1 MLSNMRFKAVQDT
14 TFFIILVSTTI
25 FFAWILKDYIMPI
38 FWALV
43 LAIVFAPINEEF
55 IRKFKL
61 NRTVGAT
68 LSLSVLILMIII
80 PSSLIG
86 ALFIKELKSL
96 YDLGTG
102 SYAENIDF
110 ENVNGLLQDKMHISI
125 DLELMKTK
133 AIESLKSYGSDIS
146 SFAFGVG
153 RTSLD
158 FIIKF
163 LVMLYILFFFFKD
176 GPFWVKRTLEILP
189 LGRRKET
196 YLLTKFA
203 EMTRAVFKGSFVIA
217 LVQGALGGILFWIVG
232 IPSPVV
238 WAALMMLLAFI
249 PAIGPALIWAPA
261 AATLF
266 LTGNTLEALVVLL
279 GGVFLVGT
287 IDNFLRPYL
296 VGKNTNMPDLLIF
309 LSVLGALSIFGA
321 AGLVIGPVVSAL
333 FLAVWELFEKE
344 FKDELKKYG

>member
-1 MLSNMRFKAVQDT
+1 MKFKLVQDV
-14 TFFIILVSTTI
+14 TFFFILISVTI
-25 FFAWILKDYIMPI
+25 LFLWILKGYAMPI
-38 FWALV
+38 FWAIV
-43 LAIVFAPINEEF
+43 LAIVFSPLNEK
-55 IRKFKL
+55 IISYFKL
-61 NRTVGAT
+61 KRAFGAAVT
-68 LSLSVLILMIII
+68 LGILILMIII

-86 ALFIKELKSL
+86 ALFIKELKYL

-102 SYAENIDF
+102 QYAQNFDL
-110 ENVNGLLQDKMHISI
+110 NHVNGLLQDKLHLATDINV
-125 DLELMKTK
+125 LKTK
-133 AIESLKSYGSDIS
+133 AIESLKSYGDNLS

-153 RTSLD
+153 KTSMD
-158 FIIKF
+158 FAIKF
-163 LVMLYILFFFFKD
+163 AVMLYVLYFFFKD
-176 GPFWVKRTLEILP
+176 GPFWVKRVLEILP
-189 LGRRKET
+189 LGTSKEN
-196 YLLTKFA
+196 YLLRKFS
-203 EMTRAVFKGSFVIA
+203 EMTRAVFKGSFAIAVI
-217 LVQGALGGILFWIVG
+217 QGALGGILFWVVG

-261 AATLF
+261 AAILF

-279 GGVFLVGT
+279 GGIFLIGT
-287 IDNFLRPYL
+287 IDNLLRPYL